1 MAKKEVLEEIVLDP
15 KEQARAYIE
24 DAIIKIDWTHIDKL
38 AIRPILEQVLS
49 FF

>member
-24 DAIIKIDWTHIDKL
+24 DTIIKID
-38 AIRPILEQVLS
+38 
-49 FF
+49 